1 MKPLNARTIALVGFA
16 ASQWASERINGS
28 RHKRRCRQLIAA
40 GLALHESGELY
51 ASAPKMRRALATI
64 AKHAAPLAL
73 VVLLAGCA
81 TDPIPD
87 DYETAEPVATMEVA
101 TLPPGALVY
110 LNAEYIGTSPVTVK
124 LVADRFGKWKQDSI
138 IRAVVPHDTVAF
150 EEMVYPRGYRVP
162 SRVLLRVPGY
172 THWYSAT
179 QPQPPQPLT
188 INP

>member
-1 MKPLNARTIALVGFA
+1 MKPITARTLSLVGFA
-16 ASQWASERINGS
+16 ASQWASERLNGS
-28 RHKRRCRQLIAA
+28 RHKRRYRELITA

-64 AKHAAPLAL
+64 AKHAAPLAV

-81 TDPIPD
+81 TDPVPD
-87 DYETAEPVATMEVA
+87 SYRSAEPVATMEIA

-110 LNAEYIGTSPVTVK
+110 LNAEYMGTSPVTVK
-124 LVADRFGKWKQDSI
+124 LVADQFGKWKQDSV
-138 IRAVVPHDTVAF
+138 IRAVVPHDSVAY
-150 EEMVYPRGYRVP
+150 EEMVYPSGYRVP

-179 QPQPPQPLT
+179 QPKPPQPFAV
-188 INP
+188 N